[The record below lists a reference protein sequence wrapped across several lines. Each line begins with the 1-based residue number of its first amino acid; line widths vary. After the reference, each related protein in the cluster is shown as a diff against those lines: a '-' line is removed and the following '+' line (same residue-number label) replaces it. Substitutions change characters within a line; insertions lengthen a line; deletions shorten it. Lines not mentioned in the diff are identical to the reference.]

1 MVGIGKNQ
9 NRNRDFENR
18 GLEYLDS
25 LYFMALRLT
34 NSRQDAE
41 DLVQETYRKAFDHSN
56 QLRDMEKCRPW
67 LYAIMVNT
75 WKNLR
80 TKGSRETSLEDWEQG
95 LDSDSNPDSHQPDP
109 ENELMNQE
117 VRSVVESGLKRL
129 ASHYRMAVVLSDI
142 EGFTYKE
149 ISEITGWPI
158 GTVMS
163 RLSRARHLLAGYLIK
178 YKGKI

>member
-1 MVGIGKNQ
+1 MAGIGKNQ
-9 NRNRDFENR
+9 SGNRDFENR
-18 GLEYLDS
+18 VLDCLDS
-25 LYFMALRLT
+25 LYFMALTLT
-34 NSRQDAE
+34 GRRQDAE
-41 DLVQETYRKAFDHSN
+41 DLAQETYRKAFDHSN
-56 QLRDMEKCRPW
+56 QLRNIEKGRAW

-75 WKNLR
+75 WKNWR
-80 TKGSRETSLEDWEQG
+80 TKGSRETSLEDWEQD
-95 LDSDSNPDSHQPDP
+95 LDSDSNRDSYQADP

-117 VRSVVESGLKRL
+117 IRSVVESGLKRL
-129 ASHYRMAVVLSDI
+129 SSHYRMTVVLSDI